1 MRATATEVEHSAGAS
16 SWRSFAQRLLLP
28 IPERVRDRR
37 FWIIQAMIAAVTA
50 FHVAGELAGFAE
62 HYGELRHF
70 PVTLYVLP
78 VIYAALNFGWEGG
91 LLTGL
96 WAFGVSAPNLT
107 IWHQGE
113 LEGEIGLLVL
123 ILGIGLILAWRVE
136 REATLRRQA
145 EGVSEELRRS
155 KDRLQFFLRE
165 ITNAQEA
172 ERQRIARELHDDTVQ
187 TLVLVGRSLDVLLA
201 NEQRSG
207 GQPQRVEDARAQL
220 DAAIDGVRRLS
231 RDLRPSILDRLGL
244 VPALE
249 WLLSELAA
257 RQNVET
263 KLSVDG
269 EIGRLAPEVEV
280 SLFRIVQEALRNA
293 ELHAEADSVQVE
305 LSATEQQLSVRIQD
319 SGKGFQPR
327 DAVRPGQHAGLG
339 LLGMRERAQ
348 LLGGAVDIKSQPGAG
363 TTILATVPASTRT

>member
-1 MRATATEVEHSAGAS
+1 MPATVTEVERAVRGS
-16 SWRSFAQRLLLP
+16 SWRSFARRLLLP
-28 IPERVRDRR
+28 IPGRVRDRR
-37 FWIIQAMIAAVTA
+37 FWTIQAMVAAVTA
-50 FHVAGELAGFAE
+50 FHVAGELGGLAE

-78 VIYAALNFGWEGG
+78 VIYADLHFGWEGG

-96 WAFGVSAPNLT
+96 WSFGVSAPNLT
-107 IWHQGE
+107 IWHRGE
-113 LEGEIGLLVL
+113 LEGEIGLLAL

-145 EGVSEELRRS
+145 EGVSEELQRS

-172 ERQRIARELHDDTVQ
+172 ERQRVARELHDDTVQ
-187 TLVLVGRSLDVLLA
+187 SLVLVGRSLDGLLA
-201 NEQRSG
+201 K
-207 GQPQRVEDARAQL
+207 GQQAGEHEQRVEEARAQL

-244 VPALE
+244 VPAIE

-257 RQNVET
+257 RQSIET
-263 KLSVDG
+263 KLTVDG

-280 SLFRIVQEALRNA
+280 CLFRIAQEALRNA
-293 ELHAEADSVQVE
+293 ELHAEAASVEVA
-305 LSATEQQLSVRIQD
+305 LSPTERQLTVRVRD
-319 SGKGFQPR
+319 SGKGFRPG
-327 DAVRPGQHAGLG
+327 DAVRLDQHAGLG

-348 LLGGAVDIKSQPGAG
+348 LLGGTVDIESQPGAG
-363 TTILATVPASTRT
+363 TIRV